1 LILKVLNGRRFII
14 IDMEKQFEIRTYSY
28 NELAQLYF
36 PDVTKESATKMF
48 NKWINSSPALIET
61 LKGLDWKK
69 NAKKLTPKQ
78 VKALVG
84 HFDPP

>member
-1 LILKVLNGRRFII
+1 
-14 IDMEKQFEIRTYSY
+14 MEKQFEIRTYGF

-36 PDVTKESATKMF
+36 PNVTKESATKMF
-48 NKWINSSPALIET
+48 KKWINSSPILIET
-61 LKGLDWKK
+61 LQRLEWKK
-69 NAKKLTPKQ
+69 NAKKLSPKQ

>member
-1 LILKVLNGRRFII
+1 
-14 IDMEKQFEIRTYSY
+14 MEKQFEIRTYGF

-36 PDVTKESATKMF
+36 PHITKSSASKSF
-48 NKWINSSPALIET
+48 SHWIYSSST
-61 LKGLDWKK
+61 LVEKLTALDWKK
-69 NAKKLTPKQ
+69 RSKNLTPKQ